1 MIPHPHSQEMSIK
14 NSLDTYSQL
23 SIKLLSSCHA
33 RSEED
38 TEVMLTRRI
47 ELFKGESSCLEFA
60 VATKQEEFV
69 AQPAVQVKTRSVS
82 FITFIFIY
90 VIGERG
96 YSLKLCGIMVSC
108 NHIMLDYN
116 PSPQFSIQLSFS
128 SAAIL

>member
-1 MIPHPHSQEMSIK
+1 MSIK
-14 NSLDTYSQL
+14 HSLDTYSQL

-69 AQPAVQVKTRSVS
+69 AQPAVQVKNTLRLSKIS
-82 FITFIFIY
+82 FIVFLGGW
-90 VIGERG
+90 GELACVMQPFF
-96 YSLKLCGIMVSC
+96 STKLFLSEAFGIK
-108 NHIMLDYN
+108 
-116 PSPQFSIQLSFS
+116 
-128 SAAIL
+128 ILVNKN